1 MASAGGLGGV
11 MLSYQHAYHAGSPA
25 DLHKH
30 VALAV
35 LLAPLAGRGA
45 LYVESHAGRGLYDL
59 SSAEAGKTGEAAA
72 GLGTLAAASPD
83 GPPEGPFWDVLLA
96 LRGRDGPSAY
106 PGSPAVAASLL
117 GAADR
122 ISLHERHPAEL
133 EALRRGRAALDA
145 FGRGRAGPAVE
156 VIGADGHAALR
167 TLRPGAQ
174 RGTRAGVRRG
184 LALIDP
190 SYEVK
195 SEYKDAADTVVALT
209 RSWPQGIIMLWYP
222 ILPAARHNAM
232 VEAVAS
238 VLGSNALRHEALYRN
253 PPERGMT
260 GSGLLIV
267 GITAQAAE
275 ALLRA

>member
-1 MASAGGLGGV
+1 

-59 SSAEAGKTGEAAA
+59 ASAEAVKTGEAAA
-72 GLGTLAAASPD
+72 GLGRLAAASPA

-106 PGSPAVAASLL
+106 PGSPSVAASLL
-117 GAADR
+117 GATDR
-122 ISLHERHPAEL
+122 LVLHERHPAEH

-145 FGRGRAGPAVE
+145 FSRGRAGPAVE

-167 TLRPGAQ
+167 ALRLGA
-174 RGTRAGVRRG
+174 RLG

-195 SEYKDAADTVVALT
+195 SEYEDAAETVIALAH
-209 RSWPQGIIMLWYP
+209 SWPKGIVMLWYP

-232 VEAVAS
+232 AEAVTAA
-238 VLGSNALRHEALYRN
+238 LGRKVFRHEALYRD

-267 GITAQAAE
+267 GIDAQVADG
-275 ALLRA
+275 LLRAWEPLNPVLRPAPFKRL